1 KAVDARPLGRVGM
14 ASKMDLVRRAVT
26 LQRWRNGARLM
37 RKSLSVALVLALAW
51 VAFAESGTGLAAD
64 VPFKVLSA
72 GKVAGQVEAG
82 LTEVR
87 DAKALAQIWSRLGLK
102 GPCPTVKF

>member
-1 KAVDARPLGRVGM
+1 M

-26 LQRWRNGARLM
+26 LQRWRNGERLM

-51 VAFAESGTGLAAD
+51 VAFAERAFAAD

-72 GKVAGQVEAG
+72 GKVRGAGG
-82 LTEVR
+82 GGT
-87 DAKALAQIWSRLGLK
+87 D
-102 GPCPTVKF
+102 